1 MIYSSLTSSNPHK
14 SISIH
19 LIITNVDFSP
29 LVRYLLQILSS
40 KA

>member
-19 LIITNVDFSP
+19 MIITIVHFWTMA
-29 LVRYLLQILSS
+29 RYSRQILSS